1 MSSIEKFLK
10 HELIHQIS
18 SDEIDLD
25 KQSYTFYVGFDP
37 TGDSLHVGHLYVL
50 ITMMRLQ
57 NLGHKP
63 IAVLGGATGMIG
75 DPSGKS
81 KERVLLTE
89 EIIEHNLVGI
99 SKQIK
104 KFIKVEDGAKIVNN
118 MDWFKTHNFVSF
130 LRDVGKMFRVTEM
143 MAKESV
149 KKRLNSSEGMS
160 FTEFAYQV
168 LQAYDFL
175 HLNEAHGCNL
185 QVGGSDQWGNITAGT
200 DLIRKKNGN
209 KAFGITIP
217 LIKSSN
223 GEKFGKTSTGDNF
236 WLDPEKTTPYEFYQ
250 FWVQRED
257 SEVIK
262 YLRYFTFLEDQEI
275 LRLEQ
280 CVADEPHRR
289 EAQKVLAA
297 EVTKLVHDQEAVD
310 LAMKATQVLF
320 GGSLDGLNDETL
332 LSIFKD
338 VPSIEC
344 PRSSI
349 VNKELG
355 ILDLLSQA
363 NLCKSKGEA
372 RRLIKQGGVYLNNE
386 KVSDETK
393 ILGEE
398 DLASDSIMIIR
409 SGKKKYALANFTN

>member
-1 MSSIEKFLK
+1 MSSVENFLK
-10 HELIHQIS
+10 HELIHQLS

-25 KQSYTFYVGFDP
+25 NKSYTFYCGFDP
-37 TGDSLHVGHLYVL
+37 TGDTLHVGHLYLL

-57 NLGHKP
+57 KLGHKP
-63 IAVLGGATGMIG
+63 IALLGGATGMIG

-89 EIIEHNLVGI
+89 EIIDHNLKGI

-104 KFIKVEDGAKIVNN
+104 KFIKIEDGAKIVNN

-130 LRDVGKMFRVTEM
+130 LRDIGKMFRVTEM

-149 KKRLNSSEGMS
+149 KKRLSSDEGMS
-160 FTEFAYQV
+160 FTEFSYQV
-168 LQAYDFL
+168 LQAYDYL
-175 HLNEAHGCNL
+175 YLNENHDCNL

-209 KAFGITIP
+209 KAYGMTIP
-217 LIKSSN
+217 LIKSSS

-236 WLDPEKTTPYEFYQ
+236 WLDPKKTSPYEFYQ

-262 YLRYFTFLEDQEI
+262 YLRYFTFLPDETIERLQQC
-275 LRLEQ
+275 LEQ
-280 CVADEPHRR
+280 EPHKR
-289 EAQKVLAA
+289 EAQKTLAF
-297 EVTKLVHDQEAVD
+297 EVTKLVHDEDAVN
-310 LAMKATQVLF
+310 LAIKATQVLF

-332 LSIFKD
+332 LNIFKD

-344 PRSSI
+344 SKSSL
-349 VNKELG
+349 NNQSFG
-355 ILDLLSQA
+355 ILDLLSSA
-363 NLCKSKGEA
+363 GLCKSKGEA
-372 RRLIKQGGVYLNNE
+372 RRLIKQGGVYLNNQ

-393 ILGEE
+393 MLGEE
-398 DLASDSIMIIR
+398 DLASDSIMIVR

>member
-1 MSSIEKFLK
+1 MSSIEQFLK
-10 HELIHQIS
+10 HELIHQLS
-18 SDEIDLD
+18 SNEIDLD
-25 KQSYTFYVGFDP
+25 NKTYTFYVGFDP

-57 NLGHKP
+57 KLGHNP

-89 EIIEHNLVGI
+89 ELIEHNLNGI

-104 KFIKVEDGAKIVNN
+104 KFIRVEDGAKIVNN
-118 MDWFKTHNFVSF
+118 MDWFRPHTFISF

-149 KKRLNSSEGMS
+149 KKRLASDEGMS

-175 HLNEAHGCNL
+175 HLNENHNCDL

-217 LIKSSN
+217 LIKSAN
-223 GEKFGKTSTGDNF
+223 GEKFGKTSSGDNF
-236 WLDPEKTTPYEFYQ
+236 WLDPLKTTPYEFYQ
-250 FWVQRED
+250 FWIQRED

-262 YLRYFTFLEDQEI
+262 YLRYFTFLSDEEI
-275 LRLEQ
+275 HRLET
-280 CVADEPHRR
+280 CLNEEPHKR
-289 EAQKVLAA
+289 EAQKTLAY
-297 EVTKLVHDQEAVD
+297 EVTKLVHDQDAAE
-310 LAMKATQVLF
+310 LAIRATQVLF

-344 PRSSI
+344 PRSVL

-355 ILDLLSQA
+355 ILDLLTQA
-363 NLCKSKGEA
+363 SLCKSKGEA

-386 KVSDETK
+386 KISDETK
-393 ILGEE
+393 VLAEE
-398 DLASDSIMIIR
+398 DLSSESIMIIR
-409 SGKKKYALANFTN
+409 SGRKKYALANFGN